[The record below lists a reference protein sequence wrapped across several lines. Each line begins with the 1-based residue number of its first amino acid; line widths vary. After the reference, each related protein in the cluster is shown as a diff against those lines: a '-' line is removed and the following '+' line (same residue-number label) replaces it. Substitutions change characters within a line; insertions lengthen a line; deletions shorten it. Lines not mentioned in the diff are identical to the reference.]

1 MTTHTASRLFLI
13 LFAAA
18 LAACSSPTAPVAQA
32 KPNDTKPWIVANH
45 PTIQPEG
52 R

>member
-1 MTTHTASRLFLI
+1 MKRALFI
-13 LFAAA
+13 LAAVA
-18 LAACSSPTAPVAQA
+18 LAACSSPTAPLPKIQRTD
-32 KPNDTKPWIVANH
+32 KTPSTIANH